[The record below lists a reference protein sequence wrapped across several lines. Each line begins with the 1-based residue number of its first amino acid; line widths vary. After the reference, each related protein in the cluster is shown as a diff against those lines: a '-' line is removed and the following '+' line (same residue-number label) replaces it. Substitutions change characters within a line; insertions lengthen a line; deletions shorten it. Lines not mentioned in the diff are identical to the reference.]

1 MANKTRRQFSRE
13 FKLQVIR
20 EIEAGK
26 TVAQAAREH
35 QLRPNLIGRWQKQ
48 HGEYG
53 ERSFA
58 GAGHSYTESAKI
70 AELERKVGQLT
81 MEADLLKKALL
92 RFETRARSA
101 AVSGRL

>member
-1 MANKTRRQFSRE
+1 MAIKTRRQFSRE
-13 FKLQVIR
+13 FKIQVIR

-35 QLRPNLIGRWQKQ
+35 HLRPNLIARWQKQ
-48 HGEYG
+48 HAEYG
-53 ERSFA
+53 QASFA
-58 GAGHSYTESAKI
+58 GAGHAYTESAKV

-92 RFETRARSA
+92 RFETRAR
-101 AVSGRL
+101 

>member
-1 MANKTRRQFSRE
+1 MPLKTRRQFSRE

-26 TVAQAAREH
+26 PVAQAAREH
-35 QLRPNLIGRWQKQ
+35 ELLPTLIGRWQKQ
-48 HGEYG
+48 HAEYG
-53 ERSFA
+53 QRSFA
-58 GAGHSYTESAKI
+58 GAGHAYTESAKV

-92 RFETRARSA
+92 RFETRTR
-101 AVSGRL
+101 